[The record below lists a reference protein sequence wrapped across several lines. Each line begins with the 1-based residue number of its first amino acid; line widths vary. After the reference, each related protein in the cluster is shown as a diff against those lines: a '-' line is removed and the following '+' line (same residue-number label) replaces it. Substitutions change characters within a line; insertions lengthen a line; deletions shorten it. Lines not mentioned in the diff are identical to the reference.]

1 MISTMMPKTLP
12 ALMMAALFWGTPALG
27 HVDLVASA
35 PADKAVV
42 AAPSQIVMRFSGPLI
57 TRVANIRLTDSHG
70 GTVMVTMVPGSNAS
84 ELVGKIDRSLV
95 PGVYRATWTA
105 AGEDD
110 GHRMS
115 GNISFTVK

>member
-1 MISTMMPKTLP
+1 MISKMIPKSLP
-12 ALMMAALFWGTPALG
+12 PLAMAALLWGTPALG
-27 HVDLVASA
+27 HVDLVTSA

-70 GTVMVTMVPGSNAS
+70 GTVMVTMMPGSNAR
-84 ELVGKIDRSLV
+84 ELVGKIDRPLV
-95 PGVYRATWTA
+95 PGMYRATWTA